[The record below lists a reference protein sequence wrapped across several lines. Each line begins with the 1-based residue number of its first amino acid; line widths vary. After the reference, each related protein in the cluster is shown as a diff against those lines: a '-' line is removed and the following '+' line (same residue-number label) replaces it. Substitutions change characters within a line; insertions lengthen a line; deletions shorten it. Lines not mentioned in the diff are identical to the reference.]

1 MTEREGV
8 IDLNIKEFERE
19 SEIERRWEKEY
30 ARDGK
35 RKQTFQWYK
44 AEEGWQIDKS
54 IKTKRSRIRLI
65 KRGGIWKRIN
75 VREKNWE
82 AESKITVDLWGRI
95 GWMKCKSTGKKETT
109 SEMDLFQEM
118 EIRSVLESKLFSKM
132 CDKINK

>member
-82 AESKITVDLWGRI
+82 AESKITVDMWGRI